1 MLESNDPENA
11 RHRVCPVSDS
21 VTAQVPPRP
30 IAIMAEKT
38 VYQGLQLALHQRL
51 ICFLILSRRQFLGKH
66 VLV

>member
-11 RHRVCPVSDS
+11 RHRVCHVSDS
-21 VTAQVPPRP
+21 ITAQVPLRP
-30 IAIMAEKT
+30 VATMAEKI
-38 VYQGLQLALHQRL
+38 VYQGLQLALHQRP

>member
-11 RHRVCPVSDS
+11 HHRVCPVSDS
-21 VTAQVPPRP
+21 INAQVPPRP

-51 ICFLILSRRQFLGKH
+51 ICF
-66 VLV
+66 